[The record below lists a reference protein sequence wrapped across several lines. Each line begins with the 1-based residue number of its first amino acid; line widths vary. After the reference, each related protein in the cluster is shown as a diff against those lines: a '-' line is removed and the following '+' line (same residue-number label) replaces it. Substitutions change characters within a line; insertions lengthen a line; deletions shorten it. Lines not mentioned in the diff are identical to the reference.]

1 MPASVGGRSDPD
13 RTRHVVGS
21 TTSRLRDRLRTK
33 LRTEGPRA
41 LSEAELL
48 TMLFRSGPRGRTV
61 LETATTVLGKLE
73 SLREL
78 SWASLGDLVRLGPDA
93 RGAASTVAAFELAR
107 RVPNQ
112 DVGSS
117 GVIRTPEDVA
127 RRIGHKVRDLVQEEF
142 WALLLTSAG
151 TVSSQSRITFG
162 TLTCSLVHLRE
173 CFHLADGEP
182 AASIIFVHNHPSG
195 NAEPS
200 AEDLAVTRQLVEAGK
215 ILGIP
220 VVDHIIIAGGSHT
233 SLAER
238 VLVRPESSQTP

>member
-1 MPASVGGRSDPD
+1 MPTSVGGRSDPD
-13 RTRHVVGS
+13 RTRHVGRS
-21 TTSRLRDRLRTK
+21 TTSRPRDRLWTK
-33 LRTEGPRA
+33 LRMEGPRA

-48 TMLFRSGPRGRTV
+48 AMVFRSGPRGRTV
-61 LETATTVLGKLE
+61 LEVATTVLGRLE

-78 SWASLGDLVRLGPDA
+78 SSASVGDLVRLGADA
-93 RGAASTVAAFELAR
+93 RAAASTVAAFELAR
-107 RVPNQ
+107 RVPDQ
-112 DVGSS
+112 DVGGS
-117 GVIRTPEDVA
+117 GVIRTPEDVV

-151 TVSSQSRITFG
+151 TVSRQSRITVG
-162 TLTCSLVHLRE
+162 TLNCSLVHPRE
-173 CFHLADGEP
+173 CFHLAVREP

-238 VLVRPESSQTP
+238 GLMRPESSQTL